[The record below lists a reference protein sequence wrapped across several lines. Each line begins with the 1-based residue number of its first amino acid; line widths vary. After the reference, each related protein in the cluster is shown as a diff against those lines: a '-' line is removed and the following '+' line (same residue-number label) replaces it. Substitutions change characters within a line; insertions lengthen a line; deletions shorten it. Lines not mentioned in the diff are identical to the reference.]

1 MANARLI
8 HRKISVS
15 VQVNNLSDSAKLLFT
30 WMIPYTDVEGKLKGD
45 PLFVKATVI
54 PMLRWPIKKVK
65 KYIEEIANQGLIY
78 YWQANNEWIIEFVNF
93 KRYQTVRKDHEKVSY
108 LPSFHDKKNNLSTD
122 QGQSEDSS
130 KLAQSN
136 ISESNEIEVNT
147 NEINKS
153 EFNGNNDIADKK
165 SFRRIRNVLDP
176 QDYNVKSDGQL
187 AAKEVWQEF
196 EPDNHKAF
204 YTTYLKAYMKG
215 VSAHLIRQFASE
227 IRQDKT
233 ISNRGAIFNNKVE
246 TYLCGESGMAREG
259 AI

>member
-65 KYIEEIANQGLIY
+65 KYIEEIANQDLIY

-93 KRYQTVRKDHEKVSY
+93 RRYQTVRKDHEKASY
-108 LPSFHDKKNNLSTD
+108 LPSFHDKNDNLSTD
-122 QGQSEDSS
+122 QEQSEDSS

-136 ISESNEIEVNT
+136 ISEDSEIEVNT
-147 NEINKS
+147 SESNE
-153 EFNGNNDIADKK
+153 NNDIADKNTFK
-165 SFRRIRNVLDP
+165 KIRKVLDP
-176 QDYNVKSDGQL
+176 LNYQIESEGQL

-196 EPDNHKAF
+196 ESNNPKAF

-215 VSAHLIRQFASE
+215 VPAHLIRQFASE
-227 IRQDKT
+227 IKQDKT